1 MKARTIFSALLGGM
15 LVAGCGIS
23 APVSTSNQTQTPVQR
38 KAPAPQ
44 SANTATGTGTASSR
58 VELAFVQPE
67 VDASQ
72 YVSAPELT
80 QKMEQNPSAMSRNEF
95 FAASKAYT
103 PGSAGFNKVYETAV
117 KYFPGDET
125 VNLNRANALMQ
136 AGDTAAAKPY
146 MDKAGES
153 ADAVYSRGVW
163 YFLRGNVQQAVPYFR
178 KADEMGYPKAA
189 AAIRAIATAR

>member
-23 APVSTSNQTQTPVQR
+23 APVSTSSQTQTPVQR

-44 SANTATGTGTASSR
+44 STNTGTASSK

-67 VDASQ
+67 VEASQ
-72 YVSAPELT
+72 YASAQELI
-80 QKMEQNPSAMSRNEF
+80 QKMEQNPSVMSRNEF
-95 FAASKAYT
+95 FAASKAYS

-117 KYFPGDET
+117 KYFPSDET
-125 VNLNRANALMQ
+125 VNLNRASALMQ
-136 AGDTAAAKPY
+136 AGDTAGAKPY
-146 MDKAGES
+146 LDKAGES

-163 YFLRGNVQQAVPYFR
+163 YFKRGNVQQAVPYFR
-178 KADEMGYPKAA
+178 KADEMGYPKAS

>member
-23 APVSTSNQTQTPVQR
+23 APVSTSSQTQTPVQR

-44 SANTATGTGTASSR
+44 STNTGTASSK

-72 YVSAPELT
+72 YALAQELI
-80 QKMEQNPSAMSRNEF
+80 QKMEQNPSVMSRNEF
-95 FAASKAYT
+95 FAASKAYS

-117 KYFPGDET
+117 KYFPNDET
-125 VNLNRANALMQ
+125 VNLNRASALMQ
-136 AGDTAAAKPY
+136 AGDTAGAKPY
-146 MDKAGES
+146 LDKAGES

-163 YFLRGNVQQAVPYFR
+163 YFKRGNVQQAVPYFR
-178 KADEMGYPKAA
+178 KADEMGYLKAS

>member
-23 APVSTSNQTQTPVQR
+23 APVSTSSQTQTPVQR

-44 SANTATGTGTASSR
+44 STNTGTASSK

-72 YVSAPELT
+72 YASAQELI
-80 QKMEQNPSAMSRNEF
+80 QKMEQNPSVMSRNEF
-95 FAASKAYT
+95 FAASKAYS

-117 KYFPGDET
+117 KYFPNDET
-125 VNLNRANALMQ
+125 VNLNRASALMQ
-136 AGDTAAAKPY
+136 AGDTAGAKPY
-146 MDKAGES
+146 LDKAGES
-153 ADAVYSRGVW
+153 ADAIYSRGVW
-163 YFLRGNVQQAVPYFR
+163 YFKRGNVQQAVPYFR
-178 KADEMGYPKAA
+178 KADEMGYPKAS

>member
-23 APVSTSNQTQTPVQR
+23 APVSTSSQTQTPVQR

-44 SANTATGTGTASSR
+44 STNTGTASSK

-72 YVSAPELT
+72 YASAQELI
-80 QKMEQNPSAMSRNEF
+80 QKMEQNPSVMSRNEF
-95 FAASKAYT
+95 FAASRAYS

-117 KYFPGDET
+117 KYFPNDET
-125 VNLNRANALMQ
+125 VNLNRASALMQ
-136 AGDTAAAKPY
+136 AGDTAGAKPY
-146 MDKAGES
+146 LDKAGES

-163 YFLRGNVQQAVPYFR
+163 YFKRGNVQQAVPYFR
-178 KADEMGYPKAA
+178 KADEMGYPKAS